1 MPPNRTRLRL
11 PSSLCT
17 DTPTGADLYPFDS
30 EEAKHL
36 QNTGMERNGGILP
49 IYEKETTFATAGLH
63 SLYTKSGD
71 LLQVDAAH
79 NVRINDTVIGN
90 VGTYAVTNRN
100 ALFGYSD
107 AAWTATNTIIGIVK
121 VGSAIRVDEINPA
134 TMAVLHSRSTTFVM
148 PGVAILN
155 VVLVKYVGMAY
166 GDSLQFI
173 LSNNGVSYIL
183 NETGATVAMLGG
195 QTWTSRTSASAR
207 IWRSVCWSPALGLFC
222 AVANDGL
229 VAQQIMTSPDGITW
243 TSRTS
248 ASAREWTSICWS
260 PELSLFC
267 AVAELG
273 AAAGQVMTSPDG
285 IVWTSQT
292 SANARIW
299 TSVCWSPALGLF
311 CAVANDGLVA
321 QQIMT
326 SPDGVVWTS
335 QTSASAQQWRSVCW
349 SPELSLFCAVAAD
362 GAVGVQLMTS
372 PDGVVWTSQT
382 SASAQQWRSVCW
394 SPSLGLFCAV
404 AGDGAVGVQV
414 MTSPDGIVWTSRT
427 STSAQTWAS
436 VCWSPELGLFC
447 AVAGDGAVG
456 VQLMTSPDGVVW
468 SSQTSAS
475 AQVWTSVCW
484 SPALRIYCAVA
495 SDGAVGVQVMT
506 TANVV
511 TAANF
516 GWKFEANRYLVG
528 NNGAGSFAIG
538 DVATTMTAIAD
549 ATWAVVDRFAGTAFS
564 RAILTFPVKK
574 NAANLLTGIGEVGH
588 NQAGVYSAIPTYY
601 GVPLGAV
608 TVTFTKNISGPGY
621 TEATFT
627 RSDTGTNIYYYLA
640 PIMSHAPGLWYDYAQ
655 SQTHTL
661 CAGYGRLTDFVG
673 NALGATCSLRVVLVG
688 EQPALLSAGV
698 LSSGNT
704 LPTDCLGVPLTNVG
718 EFDEYFVPHVV
729 DNGSSR
735 LNCIYR
741 YNGTLFFFT
750 IQSGATNTLRRVSDN
765 IYLAN
770 SLSPVNCIDVKRRIL
785 TLGANDYN
793 GRILFRSAAAI
804 LGASAK
810 AVGIMQGQHV
820 NSIDTGD
827 KLITQTFSTSTNLVP
842 AIELPTFVDRAV
854 PDFGVNIYLADIY
867 STTYRSVNVM
877 AAMGD
882 LADTLYVQDTRI
894 PFAIGYLF
902 VEDVMQT
909 EVETIFTGV
918 AAIGSTDVEYDYL
931 CYELGNQLAGQF
943 EAFRL
948 FGQTYLFDGASI
960 YLTTFSGAAYTGK
973 GAPVAPAAGMV
984 LVASSPTVV
993 YFLSAFDNSIYTF
1006 DGGRALSKFTRMNDE
1021 AVISQGAFST
1031 RDNTLVLE
1039 STTDL
1044 LWVRDGVVTRNAKKT
1059 TQTGLELYDT
1069 ADGLVIANN
1078 TMSWQYTYD
1087 ALSGSTIVPLVW
1099 QSGYFGLTG
1108 NVQGALAAFIIT
1120 LYSATR
1126 AAASFMVTIDTFD
1139 VEREL
1144 HQETPFK
1151 VKPADWTPLG
1161 FYRLRVVPKQLLS
1174 LGVSIG
1180 LKTPDRLVI
1189 NDVVAE
1195 FAPDAVAL
1203 PAAARSK

>member
-11 PSSLCT
+11 PASLCT

-63 SLYTKSGD
+63 SVYTKSGD
-71 LLQVDAAH
+71 LLQIDAAH

-107 AAWTATNTIIGIVK
+107 AAWTAANTILGIVK

-173 LSNNGVSYIL
+173 LSNNSISFIL

-195 QTWTSRTSASAR
+195 QTWTSS
-207 IWRSVCWSPALGLFC
+207 
-222 AVANDGL
+222 
-229 VAQQIMTSPDGITW
+229 
-243 TSRTS
+243 
-248 ASAREWTSICWS
+248 
-260 PELSLFC
+260 
-267 AVAELG
+267 
-273 AAAGQVMTSPDG
+273 
-285 IVWTSQT
+285 T
-292 SANARIW
+292 SAN
-299 TSVCWSPALGLF
+299 
-311 CAVANDGLVA
+311 
-321 QQIMT
+321 
-326 SPDGVVWTS
+326 
-335 QTSASAQQWRSVCW
+335 AQQWRSVCW
-349 SPELSLFCAVAAD
+349 SPALSLFCAVAYN
-362 GAVGVQLMTS
+362 
-372 PDGVVWTSQT
+372 
-382 SASAQQWRSVCW
+382 
-394 SPSLGLFCAV
+394 
-404 AGDGAVGVQV
+404 GAVGVQV
-414 MTSPDGIVWTSRT
+414 MTSPDGVTWTAHASP
-427 STSAQTWAS
+427 SAQQWTS

-447 AVAGDGAVG
+447 AVADNGAVG
-456 VQLMTSPDGVVW
+456 VQVMTSPDGVTWISRTSASAQLWRSVCWSPELGLFCAVAEDGAMGVQVMTSPDGVVWTSQASPSARCWYSVCWSSELHLFCAVAYDGLVATQVMTSPDGVVW

-475 AQVWTSVCW
+475 AQMWLSVCW
-484 SPALRIYCAVA
+484 SPVLGLFCAVA
-495 SDGAVGVQVMT
+495 DNGGVGVQVMTSPDGVVWTSQTSASARQWRSVCWSPELGLFCAVAYGGLAAQQVMTSPDGITWAAQTSASGQQWRSICWSSAVNRFCAVAQSGAVGVQVMT
-506 TANVV
+506 GTQVV
-511 TAANF
+511 TGTNF
-516 GWKFEANRYLVG
+516 GWRFAATRYIVG
-528 NNGAGSFAIG
+528 NNGVGLFAIG
-538 DVATTMTAIAD
+538 DVAATMTAITD
-549 ATWAVVDRFAGTAFS
+549 ATWAVVDQFAGTAFS
-564 RAILTFPVKK
+564 RVILTFPVKK

-588 NQAGVYSAIPTYY
+588 NQAGVYSAVPTYY
-601 GVPLGAV
+601 GVPLAAV
-608 TVTFTKNISGPGY
+608 TITVTKTICGPGF

-627 RSDTGTNIYYYLA
+627 RSDSGTNIYYYLA

-673 NALGATCSLRVVLVG
+673 NAKGNTCSLRVVLVG
-688 EQPALLSAGV
+688 ETPALLSAGAIA
-698 LSSGNT
+698 SGNT

-729 DNGSSR
+729 DNGSTR
-735 LNCIYR
+735 LNAIYR
-741 YNGTLFFFT
+741 YNGVLFFLT
-750 IQSGATNTLRRVSDN
+750 IQSGSTNTLQRVSDN

-770 SLSPVNCIDVKRRIL
+770 SLSPVNCIDVRQKIL
-785 TLGANDYN
+785 TLGVNDYN

-804 LGASAK
+804 LGTSAK

-827 KLITQTFSTSTNLVP
+827 KLITQTFSTATNLVP

-854 PDFGVNIYLADIY
+854 PDFGVNIYLADLY

-877 AAMGD
+877 AAKGD
-882 LADTLYVQDTRI
+882 LANLLYMQDTRI
-894 PFAIGYLF
+894 PFAIGYPF

-918 AAIGSTDVEYDYL
+918 AAIGSTDVERDYL

-948 FGQTYLFDGASI
+948 FAQTYLFDGASI
-960 YLTTFSGAAYTGK
+960 YLATFSGAAYTGK
-973 GAPVAPAAGMV
+973 GAPVAPAVGMV

-993 YFLSAFDNSIYTF
+993 YFLSSYDNSIYTF
-1006 DGGRALSKFTRMNDE
+1006 DGGRALSKFARMNDE

-1031 RDNTLVLE
+1031 RDNTLLLE

-1044 LWVRDGVVTRNAKKT
+1044 LWVRDGVVTRNAKKAA
-1059 TQTGLELYDT
+1059 QTGLSLYDT
-1069 ADGLVIANN
+1069 AIGLVIANN
-1078 TMSWQYTYD
+1078 TTSWRYTYS
-1087 ALSGSTIVPLVW
+1087 ALAGSTVVPLVW

-1139 VEREL
+1139 VDREL
-1144 HQETPFK
+1144 HQETPFR

-1180 LKTPDRLVI
+1180 LKTSDRIVI

-1195 FAPDAVAL
+1195 FAPDAAAL

>member
-1 MPPNRTRLRL
+1 MPKPTPVHVNLKA
-11 PSSLCT
+11 SLCT
-17 DTPTGADLYPFDS
+17 DTPAGADLFPFGS
-30 EEAKHL
+30 EDAKHL
-36 QNTGMERNGGILP
+36 QNTGIERNSGITP

-63 SLYTKSGD
+63 SVYTKSGD
-71 LLQVDAAH
+71 LLQIDAAH

-107 AAWTATNTIIGIVK
+107 AAWTAANTILGIVK

-148 PGVAILN
+148 PGVTILN

-173 LSNNGVSYIL
+173 LSNNNVSFIL

-207 IWRSVCWSPALGLFC
+207 IWNSVCWSSTLGLFC
-222 AVANDGL
+222 AVAGDGL
-229 VAQQIMTSPDGITW
+229 VATQVMTSPDGITW
-243 TSRTS
+243 TPRTS
-248 ASAREWTSICWS
+248 ASARQWRSVCWS
-260 PELSLFC
+260 PELGLFC
-267 AVAELG
+267 AVAMDG
-273 AAAGQVMTSPDG
+273 VAATQVMTSPDG
-285 IVWTSQT
+285 VT
-292 SANARIW
+292 
-299 TSVCWSPALGLF
+299 
-311 CAVANDGLVA
+311 
-321 QQIMT
+321 
-326 SPDGVVWTS
+326 WTS

-349 SPELSLFCAVAAD
+349 SPELSLFCAVAAN
-362 GAVGVQLMTS
+362 
-372 PDGVVWTSQT
+372 
-382 SASAQQWRSVCW
+382 
-394 SPSLGLFCAV
+394 
-404 AGDGAVGVQV
+404 GAVGVQV
-414 MTSPDGIVWTSRT
+414 MTSPDGVVWTSH
-427 STSAQTWAS
+427 TSASALEWHS
-436 VCWSPELGLFC
+436 VCWSPGLHLFCAVATTEIAGVQVMTSPDGAAWTPHTSTSALAWFTVCWSSTLGLFCAVAANGAVGAQVMTSPDGAVWTQHSSSGAHSWHSVCWAAELGLFC
-447 AVAGDGAVG
+447 AVADNGAVM
-456 VQLMTSPDGVVW
+456 VSPDGITW
-468 SSQTSAS
+468 TSQTAAS
-475 AQVWTSVCW
+475 AQAWESVCW
-484 SPALRIYCAVA
+484 SPALNRLCAVA
-495 SDGAVGVQVMT
+495 ANGAVGVQVMT
-506 TANVV
+506 CANVV
-511 TAANF
+511 SGTNF
-516 GWKFEANRYLVG
+516 GWKFEANRYIVG
-528 NNGAGSFAIG
+528 NQGVGSFAIG
-538 DVATTMTAIAD
+538 DVAATMTAITD
-549 ATWAVVDRFAGTAFS
+549 ATWAVVDQFAGTAYS

-588 NQAGVYSAIPTYY
+588 NQAGVYSATPTYY
-601 GVPLGAV
+601 GVAMGAN
-608 TVTFTKNISGPGY
+608 TPTFTKNVSGPGY
-621 TEATFT
+621 AEATFT

-640 PIMSHAPGLWYDYAQ
+640 PIMSHTPGLWFDYAQ

-661 CAGYGRLTDFVG
+661 CNGYGRLTDFVG
-673 NALGATCSLRVVLVG
+673 NAKGNTCSLRVVMLN

-698 LSSGNT
+698 IASGNT

-729 DNGSSR
+729 DNGASR
-735 LNCIYR
+735 LNAIYR
-741 YNGTLFFFT
+741 YNGVLFFFT
-750 IQSGATNTLRRVSDN
+750 IQSGSTNTLQRVSDN

-770 SLSPVNCIDVKRRIL
+770 SLSPVNCIDVRQKIL
-785 TLGANDYN
+785 TLGVNDYN

-804 LGASAK
+804 LGTSAK

-827 KLITQTFSTSTNLVP
+827 KLITQTFSTATNLIP
-842 AIELPTFVDRAV
+842 GIELPTFVDRAV
-854 PDFGVNIYLADIY
+854 PDFGVNIYLADLY

-877 AAMGD
+877 AAKGD
-882 LADTLYVQDTRI
+882 LANLLYMQDTRI
-894 PFAIGYLF
+894 PFAIGYPF

-918 AAIGSTDVEYDYL
+918 AAIGSTDVERDYL

-948 FGQTYLFDGASI
+948 FAQTYLFDGASI
-960 YLTTFSGAAYTGK
+960 YLATFSGAAYTGK

-984 LVASSPTVV
+984 LVAAAPTVV
-993 YFLSAFDNSIYTF
+993 YFLSDFDNSVYTF
-1006 DGGRALSKFTRMNDE
+1006 DGGRALSKFARMNDE

-1031 RDNTLVLE
+1031 RDNTLLLE
-1039 STTDL
+1039 SSTDL
-1044 LWVRDGVVTRNAKKT
+1044 LWVRDGVVTRNAKKAA
-1059 TQTGLELYDT
+1059 QTGLSLYDT
-1069 ADGLVIANN
+1069 AIGLVIANN
-1078 TMSWQYTYD
+1078 TTSWRYTYS
-1087 ALSGSTIVPLVW
+1087 ALAGSTVVPLVW

-1108 NVQGALAAFIIT
+1108 NVQGALAAFIVT

-1144 HQETPFK
+1144 HQETPFR

-1180 LKTPDRLVI
+1180 LKTSDRIVI

-1195 FAPDAVAL
+1195 FAPDAAAL